1 MPFLSKSAP
10 PRCLSIQIWKWPF
23 HSLAHDEDQAVPGAA
38 EWPSASRQL
47 QPLLAHTTCC
57 RNSDQVP
64 RSMTQVG
71 EQGWRKDQAERVPPE
86 GHSPQGPMHEETE
99 VQLTF
104 ITMEKILWSGYIFH
118 P

>member
-1 MPFLSKSAP
+1 
-10 PRCLSIQIWKWPF
+10 
-23 HSLAHDEDQAVPGAA
+23 
-38 EWPSASRQL
+38 
-47 QPLLAHTTCC
+47 
-57 RNSDQVP
+57 
-64 RSMTQVG
+64 MTQVG